1 MRPELKGAIVCGAV
15 LPSLSGGAIEGGEL
29 YRATF
34 SSLMGTTPTA
44 CPSVPSPG
52 RGAECRAPSYL
63 VRASRGNRHA
73 G

>member
-1 MRPELKGAIVCGAV
+1 MQPELKGAIVCGTV
-15 LPSLSGGAIEGGEL
+15 LPSPSGEGIEGGEL

-34 SSLMGTTPTA
+34 SLQMGTTPTA

-52 RGAECRAPSYL
+52 RGAECRASGYL

-73 G
+73 A